1 MKKRF
6 EEWLK
11 LTGDNNSRSANASVT
26 PIRTLDLRGFQ
37 EMEDKLLIYMPR
49 RGELPPDVEEFV
61 DDLSKRTFGV
71 TRNDT
76 LFKVPAGYDDLP
88 LWSDERQNIDD
99 RYDAHEGQFET
110 ADATDDEVVAVL
122 LRLGLDFR
130 DAQAKPLLCAKL
142 FCRQAEAAAK
152 RIMGKMP
159 DRDQANLNSWTKALE
174 RDAEQHM
181 KKKKRLA

>member
-26 PIRTLDLRGFQ
+26 PIRMLDLRGFQ

-99 RYDAHEGQFET
+99 RYTTLTRASLRQQTRPTMRLSQCCYGSGSTSGMLKPNRYYALSFS
-110 ADATDDEVVAVL
+110 VV
-122 LRLGLDFR
+122 RR
-130 DAQAKPLLCAKL
+130 RPPPNESWAK
-142 FCRQAEAAAK
+142 CRTEIRQ
-152 RIMGKMP
+152 I
-159 DRDQANLNSWTKALE
+159 
-174 RDAEQHM
+174 
-181 KKKKRLA
+181 